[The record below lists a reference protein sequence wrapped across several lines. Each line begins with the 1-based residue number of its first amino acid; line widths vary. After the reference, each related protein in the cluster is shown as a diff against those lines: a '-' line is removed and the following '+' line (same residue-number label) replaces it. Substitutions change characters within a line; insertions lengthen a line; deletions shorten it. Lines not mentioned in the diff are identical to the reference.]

1 MTDTDEFPADDPPAT
16 FVQVDGDPVIS
27 SVGGTAS
34 AQVEDEGVHQVEF
47 WARDLAGN
55 SPDTPNAA
63 TVRVDET
70 APRAAFTNG
79 QDPDDPDRLVAPVSD
94 ALSGVVGGTISYRQA
109 DGSSWKALETTLHG
123 DQLVARVDSGDMHP
137 GITYEFQAQ
146 ATDEAGNTVTSSRK
160 QNGELMRVVGP
171 FRAPT
176 EVVDLRVNGKA
187 RARVRYGKG
196 AKVTGAVVRQSGGSV
211 SGAHVIVIETNGEGS
226 KVPSRTTAVTTDG
239 NGRFSLVVPKG
250 PSRAISVRYA
260 GDRRYLGSSSASA
273 KLAVKGKV
281 QLKVPS
287 RVSSRKGITFKGR
300 VGTAGAKLSK
310 RGKRLEV
317 QVHVGRRWKTVG
329 KSIRTNKRG
338 RYKLP
343 YRFTADYTR
352 AVTYAFR
359 AKVLPERGF
368 PYLPGRSKVRRVTVL
383 P

>member
-1 MTDTDEFPADDPPAT
+1 
-16 FVQVDGDPVIS
+16 
-27 SVGGTAS
+27 VG
-34 AQVEDEGVHQVEF
+34 F

-55 SPDTPNAA
+55 SPDPPSTA

-70 APRAAFTNG
+70 APRAAFTNA

-109 DGSSWKALETTLHG
+109 DGGSWKALETTLHG
-123 DQLVARVDSGDMHP
+123 DQLVARVDSGDMHS
-137 GITYEFQAQ
+137 GITYEFRAQ
-146 ATDEAGNTVTSSRK
+146 ATDKAGNTVTSSRK
-160 QNGELMRVVGP
+160 QNGELMKVVGP
-171 FRAPT
+171 FRALT

-226 KVPSRTTAVTTDG
+226 KIPSRTTAVTTDG
-239 NGRFSLVVPKG
+239 NGHFSLVVPKG
-250 PSRAISVRYA
+250 PSRAISASYA
-260 GDRRYLGSSSASA
+260 GDRRYLGSSSAVA

-281 QLKVPS
+281 ELKVPS
-287 RVSSRKGITFKGR
+287 RVSSRRVITFKGKI
-300 VGTAGAKLSK
+300 GTAGAKLSK

-317 QVHVGRRWKTVG
+317 QVHLGRRWKTVG
-329 KSIRTNKRG
+329 KSIRTNRRG

-343 YRFTADYTR
+343 YKFTADYTR
-352 AVTYAFR
+352 AVTYEFR

-368 PYLPGRSKVRRVTVL
+368 PYLPVRSKVRRVTVL